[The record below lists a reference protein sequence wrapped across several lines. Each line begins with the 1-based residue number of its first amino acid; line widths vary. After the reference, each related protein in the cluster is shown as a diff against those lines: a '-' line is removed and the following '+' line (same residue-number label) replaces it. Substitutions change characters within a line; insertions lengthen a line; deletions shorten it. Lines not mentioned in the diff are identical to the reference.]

1 MLTLKKHADNV
12 ELCKLK
18 QGKKTIPV
26 YWHPV
31 KNESLRMAVSD
42 VKGFNNEMFR
52 DRFQLSPKQ
61 SDELLDHLN
70 AGTTPEGPLQK
81 TFFKVKRYITDSLY
95 NEMNLMGSNQQ
106 LHIPFPEGNNT
117 WGEHCIYAGASGSG
131 KTYDAISRIIH
142 NLNGPEKHRRRFTI
156 ISNGWHKDK
165 TLQPLKVEKYRNY
178 VHGIDVSH
186 TSLTNSEHET
196 PKQFFEKEVLPFV
209 ENASPGQIC
218 FFDDN
223 MDSCCPAELRQ
234 LINRGIRTFRHND
247 VGIQFVLHN
256 IRSGIWSST
265 ASSNCKYFVLF
276 PRSQRGK
283 VKMYLKDEMGCT
295 LRESREHVADFSSS
309 GRAMYCRLFS
319 PQCLINKKMIR
330 LL

>member
-1 MLTLKKHADNV
+1 MLTFQKHPENV
-12 ELCKLK
+12 ELCKMRH
-18 QGKKTIPV
+18 GKKVVPL

-31 KNESLRMAVSD
+31 RNESLRMAVSD
-42 VKGFNNEMFR
+42 VHGFNNEMFR
-52 DRFQLSPKQ
+52 DRFQLSEKQ
-61 SDELLDHLN
+61 SQEILDNLN

-81 TFFKVKRYITDSLY
+81 PFFKVKRYISDSLY
-95 NEMNLMGSNQQ
+95 SEMNLMGSKQE
-106 LHIPFPEGNNT
+106 LFIPFPDGNDT
-117 WGEHCIYAGASGSG
+117 WGEHAIYAGASGSG
-131 KTYDAISRIIH
+131 KTYDAISRILH

-156 ISNGWHKDK
+156 VSNGWHKDK
-165 TLQPLKVEKYRNY
+165 TLQPLKAEKYRNY
-178 VHGIDVSH
+178 VHGIDVSQS
-186 TSLTNSEHET
+186 SLENSEHDS
-196 PKQFFEKEVLPFV
+196 PKQYFEKEVLPYV
-209 ENASPGQIC
+209 ENASQGQIC

-223 MDSCCPAELRQ
+223 MDSCCPKELRH
-234 LINRGIRTFRHND
+234 LINRAIRTFRHND

-283 VKMYLKDEMGCT
+283 VRDYLSDEMGCT
-295 LRESREHVADFSSS
+295 LREAREHVHDFGAS